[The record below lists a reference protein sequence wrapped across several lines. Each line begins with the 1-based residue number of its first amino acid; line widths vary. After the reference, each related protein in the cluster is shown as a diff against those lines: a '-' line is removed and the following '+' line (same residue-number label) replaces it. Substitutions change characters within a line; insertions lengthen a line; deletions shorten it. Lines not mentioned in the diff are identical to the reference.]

1 MRDNLDRLPAAPR
14 VTDKMVICERFYYL
28 DAVCRM
34 ARERGIKTS
43 ELAIAGT
50 IVPEQM
56 AFWNSIDE
64 AAAAGVLDWDLIL
77 RLGNSRFDRIVE
89 TIQEPAQA
97 RRRAAQARLDLEIR
111 KQNDE
116 SRDKLKLGI
125 RMFFN
130 RRDAVS
136 ESIGHSLYAL
146 FTTGLRLAA
155 YSQDD
160 SLVRLDL
167 TRLGFALAAYRAGP
181 RGLSGEVGRLGA
193 EAHGQDT
200 ARPLQRWRPSLLPAR
215 RRLSS
220 LQRRPQRPGRWRKT
234 NERPLRRRGSS
245 RRRYFDPHAGDEV
258 AARAAR
264 PAAPAK
270 PLAKCTRGRI

>member
-1 MRDNLDRLPAAPR
+1 
-14 VTDKMVICERFYYL
+14 
-28 DAVCRM
+28 M

-167 TRLGFALAAYRAGP
+167 TRLGFALAAIARTTGPIRRSWPTWRRSTWPRYRTTASAMATFITP
-181 RGLSGEVGRLGA
+181 CKTAVIFSTA
-193 EAHGQDT
+193 SAPT
-200 ARPLQRWRPSLLPAR
+200 ARTMAED
-215 RRLSS
+215 
-220 LQRRPQRPGRWRKT
+220 K
-234 NERPLRRRGSS
+234 
-245 RRRYFDPHAGDEV
+245 
-258 AARAAR
+258 
-264 PAAPAK
+264 
-270 PLAKCTRGRI
+270 

>member
-1 MRDNLDRLPAAPR
+1 
-14 VTDKMVICERFYYL
+14 
-28 DAVCRM
+28 M

-43 ELAIAGT
+43 ELAIAGM

-167 TRLGFALAAYRAGP
+167 TRLGFALAAYRADHGAYPAKLADLAPKHMAKIPHDRFSDGDLHYSLQDGGYLLYSVGP
-181 RGLSGEVGRLGA
+181 N
-193 EAHGQDT
+193 GQDDGGRQMNDHYEDGE
-200 ARPLQRWRPSLLPAR
+200 ARGDDISIRMPAT
-215 RRLSS
+215 
-220 LQRRPQRPGRWRKT
+220 K
-234 NERPLRRRGSS
+234 
-245 RRRYFDPHAGDEV
+245 
-258 AARAAR
+258 
-264 PAAPAK
+264 
-270 PLAKCTRGRI
+270 